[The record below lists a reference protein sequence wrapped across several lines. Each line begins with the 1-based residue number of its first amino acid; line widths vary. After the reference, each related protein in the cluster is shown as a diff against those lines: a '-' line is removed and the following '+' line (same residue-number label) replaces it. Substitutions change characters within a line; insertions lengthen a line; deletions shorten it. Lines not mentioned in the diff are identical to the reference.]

1 MKLSARISHLFTVL
15 ASSIKLEYPI
25 SDALPD
31 IENSRDQLLARISEY
46 RRHGGGREITTEQD
60 YELLYAYVLV
70 TGQLARDIHA
80 IVPEIET
87 LYGTLN
93 EENLKLE

>member
-1 MKLSARISHLFTVL
+1 
-15 ASSIKLEYPI
+15 
-25 SDALPD
+25 
-31 IENSRDQLLARISEY
+31 
-46 RRHGGGREITTEQD
+46 
-60 YELLYAYVLV
+60 VLV

-80 IVPEIET
+80 IVPDMET